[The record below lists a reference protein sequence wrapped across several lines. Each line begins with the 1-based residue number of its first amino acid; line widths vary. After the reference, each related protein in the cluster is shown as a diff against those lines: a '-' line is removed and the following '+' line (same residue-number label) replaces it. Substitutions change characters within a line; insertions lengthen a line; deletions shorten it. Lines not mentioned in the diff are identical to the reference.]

1 MGRQNRTFM
10 TSTTQNP
17 QPLRYSAEE
26 LQEFDVLIRAKLAQ
40 SEETLRAEKD
50 SLMRLS
56 SHSTDDTYMGHSNL
70 EDGTS
75 VLERE
80 DLARSV
86 VRLEKFILDLKL
98 ALGRIRTGE
107 YGVCRTTGKLIPKER
122 LRVVPHA
129 TLTVEA
135 KNQRPEPRPMEPVRN
150 LGEADSDMERDQ

>member
-1 MGRQNRTFM
+1 MNP
-10 TSTTQNP
+10 TTPNP
-17 QPLRYSAEE
+17 EPLRYSAEE
-26 LQEFDVLIRAKLAQ
+26 LQEFETLIRTKLAR
-40 SEETLRAEKD
+40 SEETLNEEKD

-56 SHSTDDTYMGHSNL
+56 THSTDDTYMGQSNL
-70 EDGTS
+70 EDGNA

-86 VRLEKFILDLKL
+86 VRLEKYIVDLKL

-107 YGVCRTTGKLIPKER
+107 YGVCRATGKLIPKER

-135 KNQRPEPRPMEPVRN
+135 KNQRPEPRPVEPASPAADGDPDREMEY
-150 LGEADSDMERDQ
+150 

>member
-1 MGRQNRTFM
+1 M
-10 TSTTQNP
+10 TTSSGTP
-17 QPLRYSAEE
+17 QQLRYSQHE
-26 LQEFDVLIRAKLAQ
+26 LQEFETLIHAKLAQ
-40 SEETLRAEKD
+40 AEETLSAEKD

-56 SHSTDDTYMGHSNL
+56 SHSTDDTYMGHSSL

-86 VRLEKFILDLKL
+86 VRLEKFIVDLKL

-107 YGVCRTTGKLIPKER
+107 YGVCRTTGQLIPKER

-135 KNQRPEPRPMEPVRN
+135 KNQRPEPRPMEPARSRADD
-150 LGEADSDMERDQ
+150 EAIAEAED

>member
-1 MGRQNRTFM
+1 M
-10 TSTTQNP
+10 TTPSGTP
-17 QPLRYSAEE
+17 QQLRYSPEE
-26 LQEFDVLIRAKLAQ
+26 LQEFETLIHAKRAQA
-40 SEETLRAEKD
+40 EETLSAEKD

-56 SHSTDDTYMGHSNL
+56 SHNTDDTYLGQSDL

-86 VRLEKFILDLKL
+86 VRLEKYIIDLKL

-107 YGVCRTTGKLIPKER
+107 YGVCRSTGQLIPKER

-135 KNQRPEPRPMEPVRN
+135 KNKRPEPRPVEPARSHADDVSAME
-150 LGEADSDMERDQ
+150 ED